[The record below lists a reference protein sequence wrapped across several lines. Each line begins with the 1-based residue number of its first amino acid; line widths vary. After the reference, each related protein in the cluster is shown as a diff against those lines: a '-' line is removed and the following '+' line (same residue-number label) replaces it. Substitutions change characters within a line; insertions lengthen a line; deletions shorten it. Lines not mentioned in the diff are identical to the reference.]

1 MTDSNDLLGYVIEVS
16 RRMAETRNLDALL
29 PYIMDEVLQLVRAEH
44 GYIVLIDRTGHL
56 DFKAQQHNVSTWQ
69 EEDQLS
75 RSILQTVVDQNEP
88 LVLGNAMMDPRF
100 VNSKSVMS
108 HHLRSVMCVPLITQ
122 ERTIGAVYVENRS
135 IEGLFKPEDV
145 KPLMLFA
152 NQAAASIE
160 NALLYGNLET
170 LVVTRT
176 QELEQAKEKAEIASQ
191 AKNTFLANMSH
202 ELRTPLNSILGY
214 AQILQR
220 QLQNETLLQDGLTT
234 IHSSGRHLLTLIEDV
249 LDIAKIEANELT
261 LVPIP
266 TTLLNFLNGIVNIMQ
281 YSAHEKELKLVFGYS
296 TDLPDGVI
304 VDAKRLRQVLLNL
317 LGNAIK
323 FTDNG
328 RVSLS
333 VTKVDGE
340 TAESDRATLRFE
352 VADTGIGINPDELES
367 IFSPFEQGSRTEARV
382 PGTGL
387 GLAISQQIIGLMGG
401 EIEATSQPGEGSVF
415 SFTISLPI
423 TEPVTAENIV
433 GQRTTT
439 GYKGDRRT
447 LLIVDDKRENRLV
460 LSAMLEP
467 LNFDLI
473 LAANGKEAVEMAA
486 QFSPDLILID
496 LVMPVMSGFEAVPK
510 IRALPGLADVPIIA
524 VSASEV
530 GFGPEQSRRVGVNDF
545 LPKPVAMELLLEKLK
560 KYLDLEWIIRSE
572 TTVKATGDRTTIIE
586 TGQAPPKPDLE
597 ALYEMSRLGDILGLR
612 NYLRKLNESS
622 KHYQHFTKRV
632 SKMAE
637 TFDFQRIQT
646 FLKEYLADE

>member
-1 MTDSNDLLGYVIEVS
+1 
-16 RRMAETRNLDALL
+16 
-29 PYIMDEVLQLVRAEH
+29 
-44 GYIVLIDRTGHL
+44 
-56 DFKAQQHNVSTWQ
+56 
-69 EEDQLS
+69 
-75 RSILQTVVDQNEP
+75 
-88 LVLGNAMMDPRF
+88 
-100 VNSKSVMS
+100 
-108 HHLRSVMCVPLITQ
+108 
-122 ERTIGAVYVENRS
+122 
-135 IEGLFKPEDV
+135 
-145 KPLMLFA
+145 
-152 NQAAASIE
+152 
-160 NALLYGNLET
+160 
-170 LVVTRT
+170 
-176 QELEQAKEKAEIASQ
+176 
-191 AKNTFLANMSH
+191 
-202 ELRTPLNSILGY
+202 
-214 AQILQR
+214 
-220 QLQNETLLQDGLTT
+220 
-234 IHSSGRHLLTLIEDV
+234 
-249 LDIAKIEANELT
+249 
-261 LVPIP
+261 
-266 TTLLNFLNGIVNIMQ
+266 
-281 YSAHEKELKLVFGYS
+281 
-296 TDLPDGVI
+296 
-304 VDAKRLRQVLLNL
+304 
-317 LGNAIK
+317 
-323 FTDNG
+323 
-328 RVSLS
+328 